1 MNCKIK
7 LLCESP
13 EAYPEIRVER
23 PNPYYARLLSAAYS
37 GQESELAAILT
48 YSYGALVSRG
58 KCPKE
63 LYETLECISSVEM
76 RHMEMLGKLIVLLG
90 GDARYIMPNG
100 RASINTAALPYACAP
115 ERIIRNSIAGE
126 EGAIRLYRELIRNIG
141 DECIRAVLR
150 RIILDE
156 EQHIKIFKEML
167 GPQ

>member
-23 PNPYYARLLSAAYS
+23 QNPYYARLLFAAYA

-48 YSYGALVSRG
+48 YSHGALVSRG

-63 LYETLECISSVEM
+63 LYETLECISAVEM

-90 GDARYIMPNG
+90 GDARYILPNG

-126 EGAIRLYRELIRNIG
+126 EGAIRLYRELIRSIN
-141 DECIRAVLR
+141 DECVRAVLR

-156 EQHIKIFKEML
+156 EQHIKIFKEMA